1 MAQKYEVILIDDI
14 DEGDADET
22 ITFALDGVTYEIDL
36 NSDHAAELR
45 ESIGTWI
52 SYAREVPTRGQR
64 GGKTQRRKTRQTEVD
79 AGDVRQWARKNG
91 HKVSDR
97 GRISSTVVEAYK
109 AAKKLG

>member
-14 DEGDADET
+14 DEGEADET
-22 ITFALDGVTYEIDL
+22 LTFGLDGITYEIDL
-36 NSDHAAELR
+36 NSEHAAELR

-52 SYAREVPTRGQR
+52 SYAREIPSRGQR
-64 GGKTQRRKTRQTEVD
+64 GGKGARRKPRQTEVD

-97 GRISSTVVEAYK
+97 GRISSSIVQAYK
-109 AAKKLG
+109 EAKN